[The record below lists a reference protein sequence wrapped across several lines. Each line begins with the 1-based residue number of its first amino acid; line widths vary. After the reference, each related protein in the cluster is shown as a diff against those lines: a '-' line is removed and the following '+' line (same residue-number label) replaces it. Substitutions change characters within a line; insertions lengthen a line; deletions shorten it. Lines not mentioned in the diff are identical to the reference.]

1 MKRILGKSNIEVSAL
16 GMGCWAI
23 GGPAWEKGQPI
34 GWGVT
39 DDNASIRGLERGLAE
54 GINFLDTSNMYGAGH
69 SEHLIG
75 KVLKGRRSQA
85 VIATKFGW
93 VFDEE
98 RKEKLGYDLSNVI

>member
-1 MKRILGKSNIEVSAL
+1 MKRILGKSNLEVSAL

-54 GINFLDTSNMYGAGH
+54 GINFLDTSNMYGDRTSVG
-69 SEHLIG
+69 
-75 KVLKGRRSQA
+75 
-85 VIATKFGW
+85 
-93 VFDEE
+93 
-98 RKEKLGYDLSNVI
+98 